1 MFRESKIVKD
11 WRNVDLTFG
20 LIYPNIYQLGM
31 SSYSIR
37 LLYHLINSN
46 EKYACERIYLP
57 EKINFPAT
65 RDFSSINQLR
75 SIENQILPKDF
86 DILGFS
92 VHYENDF
99 RNILWIL
106 EKAEIPLKAKER
118 VKASTQNL
126 NEFPL
131 IIGGGPA
138 ITSNPL
144 PLSSI
149 FDICFIG
156 DAEPNLNKFLSTYL
170 EFKSKDY
177 NFETYLRKLTHIEGI
192 FVPSLNNEA
201 KRAILKDLDNS
212 SFPSYQLLSK
222 GGIKEKKIFESSYF
236 IEINRGC
243 PYQCKFCIS
252 SFHNYPFRNKSYN
265 EIIKA
270 IDQGLEYSDF
280 DKISLIGSCVSSHP
294 KFIEICEYILNTGK
308 TFSIPS
314 IRIDHITPEVIKL
327 LERSGVKTI
336 TIAPETG
343 AESLRLELGKKIPNE
358 KIFLVLNL
366 IKESKIKNVKFYFLI
381 GLPNETDE
389 EIEEILYLLRKIN
402 DIGFNKNELRVNIN
416 PFVPKLNTPYE
427 NQCSFYF
434 TENLDEFKRK
444 YSHLGRKLKKI
455 SAIKIN
461 FQNPNKIINNA
472 RLQTLLS
479 LGDRS
484 TADMLLTYYLNG
496 ANMGALRSAEKEL
509 NFSIDNYFKKIHDG
523 YIPWNF

>member
-1 MFRESKIVKD
+1 MYRESKIVKD

-20 LIYPNIYQLGM
+20 LIYPNLYQLGM

-65 RDFSSINQLR
+65 RDYSSINQLR
-75 SIENQILPKDF
+75 SIENQILPKEF

-99 RNILWIL
+99 KNILWIL
-106 EKAEIPLKAKER
+106 EKAEIPLKSKER
-118 VKASTQNL
+118 VKNL
-126 NEFPL
+126 KEYPL

-149 FDICFIG
+149 FDVCFIG

-177 NFETYLRKLTHIEGI
+177 SFETFLRNITYIEGI
-192 FVPSLNNEA
+192 FVPSLNNDA

-212 SFPSYQLLSK
+212 SFPSYQLLST
-222 GGIKEKKIFESSYF
+222 GGMKEKKIFESSYF
-236 IEINRGC
+236 IEVNRGC

-294 KFIEICEYILNTGK
+294 KFIDICKYILNTGK

-314 IRIDHITPEVIKL
+314 IRVEHITPEVIKL
-327 LERSGVKTI
+327 LEKSGVRTI

-343 AESLRLELGKKIPNE
+343 AESLRLELGKKITNE
-358 KIFLVLNL
+358 KIVLVLNL
-366 IKESKIKNVKFYFLI
+366 IKESKIKNIKFYFLI

-389 EIEEILYLLRKIN
+389 DIEEILHLLCKIEN
-402 DIGFNKNELRVNIN
+402 IGFNKNELRVNIN
-416 PFVPKLNTPYE
+416 PFVPKLNTPYGS
-427 NQCSFYF
+427 QCSFYF
-434 TENLDEFKRK
+434 TENLDEFNRK
-444 YSHLGRKLKKI
+444 YYQLGRELKKI
-455 SAIKIN
+455 SAIKIK
-461 FQNPNKIINNA
+461 FQDPNKIINNA

-484 TADMLLTYYLNG
+484 TADVLLTYYLKG

-509 NFSIDNYFKKIHDG
+509 NFSIDNYFKKIHGG
-523 YIPWNF
+523 YVPWNF